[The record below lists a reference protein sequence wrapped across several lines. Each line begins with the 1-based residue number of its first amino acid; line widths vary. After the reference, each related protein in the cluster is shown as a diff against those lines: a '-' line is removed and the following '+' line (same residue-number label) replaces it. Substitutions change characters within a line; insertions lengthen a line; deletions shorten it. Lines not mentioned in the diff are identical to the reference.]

1 MGKSVSVMFAIF
13 TKFAMRFEAANLIII
28 MEEYHDPLHRRFYF
42 ISKTLIVLGVVVLF
56 PFVLSP
62 ILSTAILA
70 TGLGIPY
77 RDVIFTIKDMDYHE
91 NGRLIFLWANG
102 LTQLLGFGLGAY
114 IIIRSLS
121 KHPHRFIGLDIKPRP
136 AFILISFIMVVS
148 FAVILPFIHE
158 INHMILPYIKKVF
171 PFLKDHGEHSLLTL
185 KKIIHTTE
193 KVHLLQNLFFIAI
206 VPALFEELFF
216 RGALQR
222 FLKELTG
229 SSAFSII
236 IGGGIF
242 ALLHFRLGHFLPI
255 WAMGI
260 LFGYVYQRTGHI
272 IYPIIMHVVNNASIV
287 ILNFYLYT
295 SEYAPLLSEDY
306 MPPTG
311 YVLIALLTFLTV
323 VLWFHKKTR
332 LQQES
337 SHLHGL
343 SKNVNKKE
351 GVHIKPLE
359 TNHGSSAASQQTY
372 ENE

>member
-1 MGKSVSVMFAIF
+1 
-13 TKFAMRFEAANLIII
+13 
-28 MEEYHDPLHRRFYF
+28 MEDYHDPIHRRFYL

-62 ILSTAILA
+62 IVSTALLA
-70 TGLGIPY
+70 AGLGIPY
-77 RDVIFTIKDMDYHE
+77 RDVILTIKDMDYHE
-91 NGRLIFLWANG
+91 NGRMIFLWANG
-102 LTQLLGFGLGAY
+102 LTQLLGFGLGSY

-121 KHPHRFIGLDIKPRP
+121 KHPYQFIGMDRNLRP
-136 AFILISFIMVVS
+136 TFVLISFVMVVS

-158 INHMILPYIKKVF
+158 INHWILPYIKRIF
-171 PFLKDHGEHSLLTL
+171 PFLHEQGEHSLLTL
-185 KKIIHTTE
+185 KKIIHTTD
-193 KVHLLQNLFFIAI
+193 KVHLLQNLFFIAF

-222 FLKELTG
+222 FLRELTG
-229 SSAFSII
+229 SSVVSII
-236 IGGGIF
+236 LGGGIF

-260 LFGYVYQRTGHI
+260 LFGYVYQQTGHI
-272 IYPIIMHVVNNASIV
+272 VYPIIMHFINNGSIV
-287 ILNFYLYT
+287 ILNFYLHP
-295 SEYAPLLSEDY
+295 SEHAPLLSEDY
-306 MPPTG
+306 VPPIG

-332 LQQES
+332 LYQELS
-337 SHLHGL
+337 PGHGL
-343 SKNVNKKE
+343 LKNVNKKE

-359 TNHGSSAASQQTY
+359 TNHESSTVQQQKY